1 MKPLVLLLAA
11 LVVAIQW
18 PLWAGHGGWLRVW
31 DLQRQLAAR
40 QSANAVLRTHN
51 QELTAELASLRQG
64 SEAIE
69 ERARGELHMIRPEE
83 TFFQLLPAA
92 AAAAAISTA
101 NTAATAAVTAPAPG
115 GAVASSQP
123 LQLGV
128 E

>member
-1 MKPLVLLLAA
+1 MKRLALLLAG
-11 LVVAIQW
+11 LVLAIQW

-40 QSANAVLRTHN
+40 QSANAVLRDHN
-51 QELTAELASLRQG
+51 QQLTAELASLRQG

-69 ERARGELHMIRPEE
+69 ERARAELHMMRPDE

-92 AAAAAISTA
+92 ATA
-101 NTAATAAVTAPAPG
+101 NATAAATGAAPAPG

-123 LQLGV
+123 LQLRV

>member
-1 MKPLVLLLAA
+1 MKRLALLLAI
-11 LVVAIQW
+11 LVLAIQW

-40 QSANAVLRTHN
+40 QSANAVLREHN
-51 QELTAELASLRQG
+51 QQLTAELASLRQG

-92 AAAAAISTA
+92 TTA
-101 NTAATAAVTAPAPG
+101 NATAAATVAAPAPG

-123 LQLGV
+123 LQFRV